1 MAAVATM
8 TFSQNVFAGDPDLT
22 QYTAIK
28 TMDFSKDTYP
38 KDVEMTLSSTQC
50 GTAWETGN
58 KLQQKIFEVATPED
72 LKGYLALQ
80 GVKGSK
86 GWWLRS
92 TQGGLY
98 SYNAQRS
105 GAVLNLKKD
114 YVVAFNCTQDAG
126 NVITLNN
133 GAGDPDGP
141 FTYEKSED
149 TKTYYATLTADGQV
163 GFCGNKSKGYISSI
177 VIYAPGTVV
186 IQPTAS
192 YTAVNGKSRTVTFSG
207 VNLAYN
213 TDGSDTYTL
222 FKDGAGNNVNKAEVT
237 VDQPTTYY
245 VVSTDGDK
253 KSDVLEF
260 RIEAGEELALATP
273 VASISKMG
281 EGFTRTYSVTCDNK
295 DVLLTPKAKF
305 TYDFTPADGGENEN
319 GVEFDGTIEATAAGT
334 YVVTASAEGYTS
346 STTTIDNT
354 KEYELTK
361 TIDFTKLNAE
371 NLSANWKK
379 KAEGGKL
386 PGSASQWQN
395 KYGDVTADEYFYDF
409 SSETASATDII
420 DGLNVEFNK
429 DGKAPKL
436 YTGFGFMYPI
446 YQMNAEGDD
455 NTDNKV
461 AINSGNISIADGTA
475 DQVGVYT
482 YINNYGKNGTKT
494 TVLAGD
500 KTFALYRF
508 SDMLTQVDIY
518 TPKATVVETPVVNS
532 LGDFRTMTSSEDG
545 VAVKVMLNDA
555 KITVNGLKYGTP
567 VVMLEDA
574 TGAVDFSDIADAMS
588 LTKDSVSLN
597 GYVYATWT
605 NSGFNKLSLNDD
617 TENSVF
623 EVNDAEI
630 KAMETTVAE
639 VKKPENICR
648 LVSFKNVKLATDEN
662 QIIMMT
668 QGDASIELTD
678 QFGLFEEKML
688 SDLESLDGI
697 LLYQAADVE
706 GEAGFYSLIPVV
718 YEYNEDPA
726 VTAKKVEGANVLFL
740 PTADNVAAAL
750 EEGWLEGCSTVL
762 NNKKANVDPETDEVI
777 SPKTFEGVNVKKGS
791 TAKTFVMYVTG
802 VEKLNVYGAS
812 TSSDDRYLSVEAVN
826 LSDDSDSSTGAVK
839 VGKNATGINTI
850 ELFDKDAVYEVTVTG
865 LKMGDDGQPMFDT
878 GADVLVY
885 AVKFNPNT
893 VVTGINNI
901 QTAAEQNAAVYSVN
915 GVMVRK
921 AGQSLEGLAKGV
933 YIIGGKKYVKK

>member
-1 MAAVATM
+1 MDKKLLKSCVVALALIGGGNV
-8 TFSQNVFAGDPDLT
+8 SAWAQNPDLT
-22 QYTAIK
+22 KYTIIK
-28 TMDFSKDTYP
+28 TMDFSKTTYP
-38 KDVEMTLSSTQC
+38 KDVEMTLSTTQC

-86 GWWLRS
+86 NGWWLRS

-98 SYNAQRS
+98 SYGASRS

-114 YVVAFNCTQDAG
+114 YIVAFNCTQDAAK
-126 NVITLNN
+126 VITLNN
-133 GAGDPDGP
+133 SDGNPDGP
-141 FTYEKSED
+141 FTYEKSEN

-163 GFCGNKSKGYISSI
+163 GFCGNKTVGYISSI

-305 TYDFTPADGGENEN
+305 TYDFTPADGGEKEI
-319 GVEFDGTIEATAAGT
+319 GIESKGTIEATTAGT
-334 YVVTASAEGYTS
+334 YVVTASAEGYLP
-346 STTTIDNT
+346 TTVSIDNT
-354 KEYELTK
+354 KAYKLTK
-361 TIDFTKLNAE
+361 TYDFTKLNAE
-371 NLSANWKK
+371 DLSANWKK

-494 TVLAGD
+494 SVVAGD
-500 KTFALYRF
+500 KAFALYRF
-508 SDMLTQVDIY
+508 SDMLTKIDIY
-518 TPKATVVETPVVNS
+518 SPVAEDITKDFTAT
-532 LGDFRTMTSSEDG
+532 GYTSFSAAYDVAVPAG
-545 VAVKVMLNDA
+545 VAVYKA
-555 KITVNGLKYGTP
+555 KA
-567 VVMLEDA
+567 E
-574 TGAVDFSDIADAMS
+574 ADAVV
-588 LTKDSVSLN
+588 LTC
-597 GYVYATWT
+597 
-605 NSGFNKLSLNDD
+605 
-617 TENSVF
+617 
-623 EVNDAEI
+623 VNTDVIPANTGVILYCAEGGEQTFSPS
-630 KAMETTVAE
+630 A
-639 VKKPENICR
+639 
-648 LVSFKNVKLATDEN
+648 DEA
-662 QIIMMT
+662 
-668 QGDASIELTD
+668 D
-678 QFGLFEEKML
+678 L
-688 SDLESLDGI
+688 SDALSDNELIATSVKANATVPTEDTYYALSASKAEFCPLKGGI
-697 LLYQAADVE
+697 TLSGNKAYLK
-706 GEAGFYSLIPVV
+706 G
-718 YEYNEDPA
+718 
-726 VTAKKVEGANVLFL
+726 VTANE
-740 PTADNVAAAL
+740 
-750 EEGWLEGCSTVL
+750 
-762 NNKKANVDPETDEVI
+762 
-777 SPKTFEGVNVKKGS
+777 
-791 TAKTFVMYVTG
+791 AKTMRIIFAGGET
-802 VEKLNVYGAS
+802 
-812 TSSDDRYLSVEAVN
+812 
-826 LSDDSDSSTGAVK
+826 
-839 VGKNATGINTI
+839 TGINVPAKADTAAKAYYT
-850 ELFDKDAVYEVTVTG
+850 LQGVKVQ
-865 LKMGDDGQPMFDT
+865 QP
-878 GADVLVY
+878 
-885 AVKFNPNT
+885 VK
-893 VVTGINNI
+893 GINI
-901 QTAAEQNAAVYSVN
+901 VD
-915 GVMVRK
+915 
-921 AGQSLEGLAKGV
+921 
-933 YIIGGKKYVKK
+933 GKKIIVK